1 MRMNRGLIAFVI
13 VILVL
18 VGIAF
23 YQFLIGLEQLDG
35 GREAK
40 PQPPVESGKNG
51 SESTITPPNESAPS
65 VSTGGTPDAAP
76 KAALVAPCD
85 GWKTPSLAI
94 LLSGEQ
100 NGSIEPCGCSLIQLG
115 GMSRRMDLYRMLA
128 DRGWMLTGLDL
139 GGTLHPERPTRQQSR
154 MKFDTT
160 LSALKEMKYAALALG
175 RQELLLGLD
184 LVSYHIPDELPFI
197 SANAGIHPPDLML
210 PLPYKVFEVGG
221 VKVGVTSVLGDE
233 LRKQTNP
240 AVPIPDDQKVG
251 GEINIVP
258 ASEGLATV
266 VPKLVEEKCDL
277 LVLLSHGVPDE
288 AAALAKE
295 FPQFQVVVSAG
306 GPDDPDPKP
315 KRVGETLILAIGK
328 KGKHVG
334 VLGVYPA
341 ATEPGEKL
349 RFELVDL
356 DKDRFPGAPRMRELM
371 QAYVDQVKDANL
383 AAGEP
388 AVPHPTGRGFVGAQ
402 ICGEC
407 HTKAFAAWKLTK
419 HSHGLESLDKGRK
432 GEEATWISR
441 SFDPECLACHV
452 AGWNPQEIVR
462 YEGGFLSQAETPHLA
477 GQQCENCHGPG
488 DKHTDLERGFKK
500 SPKVT
505 PDLLAER
512 KAMHL
517 DLNTVEIKVCTK
529 CHDGDNSPGW
539 NFQKYWPQV
548 RHVGRD

>member
-1 MRMNRGLIAFVI
+1 MSRGVIAFVA
-13 VILVL
+13 VILIL

-23 YQFLIGLEQLDG
+23 YQFFAGLEA
-35 GREAK
+35 AK
-40 PQPPVESGKNG
+40 RPNPPV
-51 SESTITPPNESAPS
+51 PVPAPS
-65 VSTGGTPDAAP
+65 EPATTDTGAAP
-76 KAALVAPCD
+76 AAGTSAADAGAASPPPASALAPPCEN
-85 GWKTPSLAI
+85 WKTPSLAI

-115 GMSRRMDLYRMLA
+115 GMSRRMELHRLLT
-128 DRGWMLTGLDL
+128 DRGWVLSGLDL
-139 GGTLHPERPTRQQSR
+139 GGTLHPERPTRQQSKL
-154 MKFDTT
+154 KFDTT
-160 LSALKEMKYAALALG
+160 LTALKEMKYAALSLG

-184 LVSYHIPDELPFI
+184 LVSYHIPDQLPFI
-197 SANAGIHPPDLML
+197 SANASIHPPDLML
-210 PLPYKVFEVGG
+210 PLPYKVFEAGG
-221 VKVGVTSVLGDE
+221 VKVGVTAVLGDE

-240 AVPIPDDQKVG
+240 AVPIPDEQKIG
-251 GEINIVP
+251 GEIQVI
-258 ASEGLATV
+258 AAADGLNTV

-277 LVLLSHGVPDE
+277 LVLLSHGTPEE
-288 AAALAKE
+288 ALALAKQ

-315 KRVGETLILAIGK
+315 KREGETLLLSIGK

-334 VLGVYPA
+334 VLGLYPTA
-341 ATEPGEKL
+341 EKPADRL

-356 DKDRFPGAPRMRELM
+356 DKDRFPGSPRMTELM

-388 AVPHPTGRGFVGAQ
+388 AVPHPTGRGFVGAKV
-402 ICGEC
+402 CGEC
-407 HTKAFAAWKLTK
+407 HTKAYATWKTSK
-419 HSHGLESLDKGRK
+419 HSHALESLDKGRK

-452 AGWNPQEIVR
+452 TGWNPQDVVR
-462 YEGGFLSQAETPHLA
+462 YEGGFLGMAETPHLA

-488 DKHTDLERGFKK
+488 DKHTEIERVFRKN
-500 SPKVT
+500 SKVT

-512 KAMHL
+512 KSMHL

-539 NFQKYWPQV
+539 NFLKYWPQV